1 MTDLS
6 VALEA
11 MRSDANTWA
20 TAADRLDAPSAAI
33 TGLTLTGADLSRW
46 AVDSGLDRTYEQART
61 ALEDVVAQAGRAFHD
76 LSTTLRAAADT
87 YEREEEANL
96 HALNK
101 IVR

>member
-76 LSTTLRAAADT
+76 LRAPPSAPPRTPTSARKRPTSTP
-87 YEREEEANL
+87 
-96 HALNK
+96 
-101 IVR
+101 